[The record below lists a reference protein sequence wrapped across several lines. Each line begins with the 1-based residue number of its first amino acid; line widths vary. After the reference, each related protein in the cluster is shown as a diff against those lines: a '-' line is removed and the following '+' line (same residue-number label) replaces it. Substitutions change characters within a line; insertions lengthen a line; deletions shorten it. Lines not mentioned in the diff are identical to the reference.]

1 MQSKTITRLTVSA
14 FVILGY
20 VLLVALTLWCLH
32 VLAAPAAGFHAVVV
46 YVLQGIV
53 LTAFFWGALSWI
65 QLADS
70 AFDIVDTLS
79 VGSETQASTEKKGGN
94 NEIH

>member
-32 VLAAPAAGFHAVVV
+32 MLAAPVTILIIFSAACTCGYAAHVFLDLMACINDTESK
-46 YVLQGIV
+46 GD
-53 LTAFFWGALSWI
+53 GA
-65 QLADS
+65 
-70 AFDIVDTLS
+70 
-79 VGSETQASTEKKGGN
+79 
-94 NEIH
+94 